1 MTSDAGISQPGDRGG
16 EDAAL
21 RRLVNRCLLVA
32 MDGHDPTDG
41 MRDWLADGLGGV
53 LLFAPNITG
62 PDQLRA
68 LAGGLREAGED
79 VLVAVDE
86 EGGDVTRL
94 HAADGSPSPGNLA
107 LGAAGDPDVTRR
119 IAAAI
124 GAELAAARVNL
135 NLAPVADVNTNPDNP
150 IIGTRSFGADPDVV
164 AAHVVAYVEGLQST
178 GVAGC
183 AKHFPGHGD
192 TSLDSHLALP
202 TVTGDLADLAP
213 HLVPFRAAIKAGVRS
228 ILTAH
233 VVFPALDERPATI
246 SHRLLTGLLR
256 EELGFDGVIV
266 TDSMTM
272 AAIADG
278 VGTAE
283 GAVQALL
290 AGADLICM
298 NETHEDQL
306 AVRDHVLAAVR
317 DGRLPVARL
326 EEAAA
331 RVTALGVSTR
341 DTPAPDTPP
350 DFGPALAAARAALTV
365 RGVALPLPASPYVIE
380 VAAPRRGI
388 GLSAGSLLT
397 QLRARDPAVDGIRLH
412 ALEAGRP
419 GGLEEALRAAAGRP
433 LLLVVRDA
441 HRDPSQR
448 ATLQRALSA
457 RPDAI
462 VVGIGTTGDA
472 ALASGGYVG
481 TRGGAGVNLEV
492 AADALVSGPVRR
504 VDSTA
509 AKL

>member
-1 MTSDAGISQPGDRGG
+1 MTSEPGNRGG
-16 EDAAL
+16 GDAAL

-32 MDGHDPTDG
+32 MDGHTPTDG

-53 LLFAPNITG
+53 LLFASNITG
-62 PDQLRA
+62 PDQLRT

-79 VLVAVDE
+79 VVVAVDE

-107 LGAAGDPDVTRR
+107 LGAAGDPEVTGT

-178 GVAGC
+178 VVAGC
-183 AKHFPGHGD
+183 AKHFRGHGD

-202 TVTGDLADLAP
+202 TVTRDLAP
-213 HLVPFRAAIKAGVRS
+213 HLVPFRAAIKARVRS
-228 ILTAH
+228 SLTAH

-272 AAIADG
+272 AAISDG

-283 GAVQALL
+283 GAVLALL
-290 AGADLICM
+290 AGADLVCM
-298 NETHEDQL
+298 NDSFADQL

-317 DGRLPVARL
+317 EGRLPEARVA
-326 EEAAA
+326 EAAA
-331 RVTALGVSTR
+331 RVGALAAATR
-341 DTPAPDTPP
+341 DTPTPGEP
-350 DFGPALAAARAALTV
+350 DFGAAVGAARAALTV
-365 RGVALPLPASPYVIE
+365 QDVTLPLPASPYVIE

-388 GLSAGSLLT
+388 GLSAGSLLA
-397 QLRARDPAVDGIRLH
+397 QLQARDPQVDGVRLH

-419 GGLEEALRAAAGRP
+419 GGLEDALAASAGRP
-433 LLLVVRDA
+433 LVLVVRDA
-441 HRDPSQR
+441 HRDQSQR
-448 ATLQRALSA
+448 ATLQRALST
-457 RPDAI
+457 RPDAV

-481 TRGGAGVNLEV
+481 TRGGARVNLEV
-492 AADALVSGPVRR
+492 AADALVKGPVRR
-504 VDSTA
+504 VERTA

>member
-1 MTSDAGISQPGDRGG
+1 MTSEPGNRSGD
-16 EDAAL
+16 DAL

-32 MDGHDPTDG
+32 MDGHTPTDG
-41 MRDWLADGLGGV
+41 MREWLADGLGGV

-68 LAGGLREAGED
+68 LAGGLRDAGED

-107 LGAAGDPDVTRR
+107 LGAAGDPDATRR

-124 GAELAAARVNL
+124 GAELAAAQVNL

-150 IIGTRSFGADPDVV
+150 IIGTRSFGADPDLV

-202 TVTGDLADLAP
+202 TVTGDLAP

-246 SHRLLTGLLR
+246 SRRLLTGLLR

-317 DGRLPVARL
+317 EGRLPVARV

-341 DTPAPDTPP
+341 DTPAPAAPP

-365 RGVALPLPASPYVIE
+365 DGVTLPLPASPYVIE

-388 GLSAGSLLT
+388 GLSAGSLLA
-397 QLRARDPAVDGIRLH
+397 QLRARDPGVDGVRLH
-412 ALEAGRP
+412 APEAGRP
-419 GGLEEALRAAAGRP
+419 GGLEEALAAAAGRP
-433 LLLVVRDA
+433 LLLVVREA

-448 ATLQRALSA
+448 ATLQRALST

-492 AADALVSGPVRR
+492 AADALVKGPVRR